1 MLHKGAIYWAA
12 ALGVGVAAAAGV
24 AIWLYRNPL
33 VQGVAPAHLVSA
45 APIAPDVPPA
55 APPAPA
61 VLSAPT
67 GAGAASAGPPAQVA
81 SKPPEKPP
89 EPSSEEEASRPQFD
103 IVRVEPTGEAV
114 IAGRAAP
121 KAKVAITDSG
131 RIVAEA
137 TADET
142 GQFTMLPPAFE
153 PGSHNLGLTASVDG
167 GKAVESSGTVAIEVP
182 RPAGKATSGPKM
194 ASASTS
200 PPMNSNA
207 PSVASPPPRPAEA
220 PAQPAKSATHTA
232 AAAPATS
239 ALPNV
244 VSKSKAPVAAVPAP
258 ASPTAVAKNEA
269 PAPATPAPAPA
280 ISASPT
286 AVAKNEAP
294 APATPA
300 PATSP
305 LPAGAGGEAPAAA
318 ASAPAPRVVVAAV
331 AVENGGH
338 LVATG
343 AAPPD
348 TLLRL
353 YLNGSFLADV
363 TTGSDGRWSL
373 TVEHGMKGG
382 AYAIRADEIDR
393 AKGSVIARAE
403 VPFNFPELA
412 AEQAAAA
419 KPPAPVL
426 AAPPAPAAA
435 SPRPPA
441 APSQPE
447 QAAAETPA
455 PSRPEAAAPAP
466 TAEASRSEPASSATP
481 TAAPSAAASA
491 ESPASNSASAPA
503 VPANEPSQASAGV
516 VASTDAANA
525 IVHSVD
531 TTKVVR
537 GDNLWNISS
546 HFYGNGL
553 RYKQIYAANASQ
565 IRDPWLIYPGQ
576 IFVLPRQAPF

>member
-24 AIWLYRNPL
+24 TVWLYCNPL

-45 APIAPDVPPA
+45 APVAPAVP
-55 APPAPA
+55 APPAPVA
-61 VLSAPT
+61 SSAPT
-67 GAGAASAGPPAQVA
+67 SPGAASAGPPAQVA
-81 SKPPEKPP
+81 LKPAAKPPEAVL
-89 EPSSEEEASRPQFD
+89 EEEAPRPQFD

-142 GQFTMLPPAFE
+142 GQFTMLPPAFA
-153 PGSHNLGLTASVDG
+153 PGAHSLGLTASVDG
-167 GKAVESSGTVAIEVP
+167 GKAVESSGTVAIDVP
-182 RPAGKATSGPKM
+182 LPAGKATSPPKM
-194 ASASTS
+194 ASASTT

-207 PSVASPPPRPAEA
+207 PSIASPPLRPAES
-220 PAQPAKSATHTA
+220 PTQPVKSAGQTA

-239 ALPNV
+239 TSPNV
-244 VSKSKAPVAAVPAP
+244 ISKSKAPVATAAAPVAPAP
-258 ASPTAVAKNEA
+258 PTAIAKIEA
-269 PAPATPAPAPA
+269 PAPAPAAPATSALPAAAAKSQAPAPA
-280 ISASPT
+280 AL
-286 AVAKNEAP
+286 AP
-294 APATPA
+294 ASS
-300 PATSP
+300 TSP
-305 LPAGAGGEAPAAA
+305 IAGAGGEAPA
-318 ASAPAPRVVVAAV
+318 APAPRVVVAAV

-393 AKGSVIARAE
+393 AKGSVVARAE
-403 VPFNFPELA
+403 VPFNYPELV
-412 AEQAAAA
+412 AEQAPAA
-419 KPPAPVL
+419 KPSAPVL

-435 SPRPPA
+435 SPKPPA

-447 QAAAETPA
+447 QAAAEKPAPARLEVAASTPA
-455 PSRPEAAAPAP
+455 AEDSRPEAAPSP
-466 TAEASRSEPASSATP
+466 SSA
-481 TAAPSAAASA
+481 AAPSAAASA

-503 VPANEPSQASAGV
+503 APANEPSQAPAGI

-525 IVHSVD
+525 IVHNID

-537 GDNLWNISS
+537 GDSLWAISS